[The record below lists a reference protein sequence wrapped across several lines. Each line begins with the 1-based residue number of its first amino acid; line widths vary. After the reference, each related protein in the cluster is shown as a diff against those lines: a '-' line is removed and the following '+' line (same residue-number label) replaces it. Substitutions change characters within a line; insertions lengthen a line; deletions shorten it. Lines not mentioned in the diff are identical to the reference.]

1 MFEQKNNGQDEQK
14 SASSYISS
22 PEVGTD
28 ELLEPY
34 RPYIDNFDL
43 TNEQKLELI
52 SAISLMADII
62 LDARFNLIKQPHTP
76 HKRLANNS
84 ASSNGVGHGN

>member
-1 MFEQKNNGQDEQK
+1 MFEQKNIGQYEQIL
-14 SASSYISS
+14 ASSYTSS
-22 PEVGTD
+22 PEVATD

-34 RPYIDNFDL
+34 RPHIDNFDL

-62 LDARFNLIKQPHTP
+62 LDARFNIIKQPHTP
-76 HKRLANNS
+76 NKPLDNNS
-84 ASSNGVGHGN
+84 ASSDGVGHGN